1 MSMRKR
7 NKKKKRILSNRLRLC
22 VYRSSK
28 HIYAQIIDDSKG
40 ITLCSASSLGI
51 RKELPPETNLTR
63 KVYIASEVGREIAK
77 RAKERGIKDVFFD
90 RNGYKYH
97 GRVKQLA
104 ESARQG
110 GLNF

>member
-1 MSMRKR
+1 M
-7 NKKKKRILSNRLRLC
+7 KKQRLRLC

-28 HIYAQIIDDSKG
+28 HIYAQIIDDSRG
-40 ITLCSASSLGI
+40 LTLCSASSLNAKGEQDS
-51 RKELPPETNLTR
+51 KENIQTMRTPKL
-63 KVYIASEVGREIAK
+63 YQASQVGREIAEK
-77 RAKERGIKDVFFD
+77 ATRQGIKDVYFD

-104 ESARQG
+104 ESARES

>member
-1 MSMRKR
+1 M
-7 NKKKKRILSNRLRLC
+7 KKQRFRLC

-28 HIYAQIIDDSKG
+28 HIYAQIIDDSRG
-40 ITLCSASSLGI
+40 ATLCSASSLGA
-51 RKELPPETNLTR
+51 REKQNVGTENAQLPVISVKLR
-63 KVYIASEVGREIAK
+63 QASQVGREIAEK
-77 RAKERGIKDVFFD
+77 ALRQGIRDVYFD